1 MTFFRYLLKCCKYHE
16 VILPMR
22 VLPLSSRT
30 AEVRNGSSLFT
41 GDADRGESNIHPCLI
56 ENEWLAVIVALA
68 VNLFYNTGIATYIWL
83 LSNRKTAH
91 RRGKVELIDATQMLV
106 GANK

>member
-1 MTFFRYLLKCCKYHE
+1 MKFFRYLLKRGKYPE

-22 VLPLSSRT
+22 GLPLSSRI
-30 AEVRNGSSLFT
+30 AEVRNGSSLVT
-41 GDADRGESNIHPCLI
+41 GDADRGEIHPCLI
-56 ENEWLAVIVALA
+56 ENDWFEVIVALA
-68 VNLFYNTGIATYIWL
+68 VNLFYNNGIATYIWL